1 MRFIRTFDEM
11 IAVLVLMVKNLAT
24 YQTEVGATA
33 AISSRRAEKLCFSV
47 SGPRRIGAAVPPG
60 WRHSRLRN
68 IKETFRKSTAFPL
81 GE

>member
-33 AISSRRAEKLCFSV
+33 ASARVAGVSIKPRA
-47 SGPRRIGAAVPPG
+47 
-60 WRHSRLRN
+60 
-68 IKETFRKSTAFPL
+68 
-81 GE
+81 